1 MKLLWR
7 CCVFSSHSPKDCCDQ
22 KESSTWIS
30 VFFLFIYLFLD
41 YPPSNTKS
49 IGIFPFFF
57 FFFGRYRFLVSQRI
71 CVPGFFLLRFITLQ
85 QRRRDPNDVLSLSQ
99 TTQPL
104 THLIF
109 CFLLMF
115 EPSRHWVVIGSFSC
129 MAIESTEY
137 NCVSNIT
144 TENCVEDNLGETNKF
159 FFFSSW

>member
-1 MKLLWR
+1 MSGGHEAAVLLWR
-7 CCVFSSHSPKDCCDQ
+7 CCVFSSPSPKDCCDQ

-57 FFFGRYRFLVSQRI
+57 LFWPLSLPSVAEDMRA
-71 CVPGFFLLRFITLQ
+71 GFFLLFRFITLQ

-129 MAIESTEY
+129 MAIESTRD
-137 NCVSNIT
+137 NCVSNINHHHR
-144 TENCVEDNLGETNKF
+144 ELCRR
-159 FFFSSW
+159 